1 MKKCLLFAFLLLINT
16 LVLYAANDRQL
27 IRQGNRYF
35 EQGRFVEAEAI
46 YRQVLE
52 ADPGNRAAQYNLGNA
67 LYRQGRLEE
76 AAEIFEGLTGMLPDE
91 AKKAEAWHNLGN
103 SRLKSGNIAESIEAY
118 KQALRLAPMDDDT
131 RYNLAYA
138 LQLLD
143 ELPPDASSQNGE
155 DGDDQEQQN
164 DTDHDP
170 AISQDDDRTDPQSG
184 DMPPPHPEQLSPE
197 DAERILE
204 ALRQQEQK
212 IQEEINREEEVQPAV
227 RPRREW

>member
-1 MKKCLLFAFLLLINT
+1 MS
-16 LVLYAANDRQL
+16 AANDRQL

-35 EQGRFVEAEAI
+35 EKERFIEAEAT

-52 ADPGNRAAQYNLGNA
+52 TDPGNRAALYNLGNA

-76 AAEIFEGLTGMLPDE
+76 AAEIYQGLTGMLPDE
-91 AKKAEAWHNLGN
+91 AKQAEAWHNLGN
-103 SRLKSGNIAESIEAY
+103 SLLKSGNIAESIEAY

-143 ELPPDASSQNGE
+143 ELPPDDSPQNGE
-155 DGDDQEQQN
+155 DGDDQDEQN
-164 DTDHDP
+164 DTDHEP
-170 AISQDDDRTDPQSG
+170 AASPDDGQQEPQPG
-184 DMPPPHPEQLSPE
+184 DSTPPRPDQLSPE

-212 IQEEINREEEVQPAV
+212 IQEEINREEEEQPAV
-227 RPRREW
+227 RPRRDW